1 MKLFIYGTLAEEEIQ
16 ESLYGRLLEM
26 TPARL
31 PNYVVTD
38 AIDKNGDTLPYKT
51 IIQSNTAAISA
62 MGHIIDLSE
71 EEMISTDFYEGV
83 PTLYHRIDVEAIDE
97 QGDTIPCVSYING
110 YLEAQMEQRKSMTTA
125 DIPNQVI
132 SENNFTKAFIFNGT
146 YIFISKAYDEDS
158 DKHFLVNSI
167 PEIRE
172 VNAHHVQFPIGFNS
186 EQERDQTFDELD
198 LEAAGE
204 LLTVF
209 INSIKQNA
217 ANLKSDN
224 NGN

>member
-1 MKLFIYGTLAEEEIQ
+1 MKLFIYGTLAEEQIQ
-16 ESLYGRLLEM
+16 ESLYRRLLEM

-71 EEMISTDFYEGV
+71 EEMISTDFYEGA
-83 PTLYHRIDVEAIDE
+83 PTLYRRIDVEAIDE
-97 QGDTIPCVSYING
+97 QGNTIPCVAYING
-110 YLEAQMEQRKSMTTA
+110 YLEAQVAERKSMTTK
-125 DIPNQVI
+125 DISNQVI
-132 SENNFTKAFIFNGT
+132 SENNFTKAFVFDGT